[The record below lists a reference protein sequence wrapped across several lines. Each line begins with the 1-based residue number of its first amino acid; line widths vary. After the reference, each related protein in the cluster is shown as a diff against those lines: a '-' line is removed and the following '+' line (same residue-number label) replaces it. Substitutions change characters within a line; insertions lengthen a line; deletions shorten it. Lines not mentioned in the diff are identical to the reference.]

1 MEYKKYKTELH
12 CHSREVSPCSNE
24 PAENIVEKYV
34 RYGYSTVVLTNHLSK
49 YVMDTAVP
57 DGSWREK
64 AEFFIEGY
72 RKLKKAAEG
81 RLNILLGAEIRFP
94 EHNNDY
100 VLYGLT
106 EEFLLSHENLY
117 DTDVFTFHDNTWQDI
132 ITIQA
137 HPFRCNQHI
146 IFPWCVDG
154 WEIYNGH
161 PDQNSANEAAKAYA
175 KNYPGRIY
183 TSGTDHHD
191 DNHFPA
197 GGILTDFEIKT
208 NEQLLKVL
216 RGGYY
221 TLIEDE
227 DVRVGKKRL

>member
-1 MEYKKYKTELH
+1 MEYRKYKTELH
-12 CHSREVSPCSNE
+12 CHSKEVSPCANE

-34 RYGYSTVVLTNHLSK
+34 RYGYSTIVLTNHLSRFA
-49 YVMDTAVP
+49 MDSAVP
-57 DGSWREK
+57 NGTWREK
-64 AEFFIEGY
+64 AEFFIDGY

-81 RLNILLGAEIRFP
+81 KLNILLGAEIRFP
-94 EHNNDY
+94 QHNNDY
-100 VLYGLT
+100 VIYGLT
-106 EEFLLSHENLY
+106 EEFLLSHENVY

-154 WEIYNGH
+154 WEVYNGH

-175 KNYPGRIY
+175 ATHPGRIY

-197 GGILTDFEIKT
+197 GGIITDFEIKT
-208 NEQLLKVL
+208 NKQLLNVL

-221 TLIEDE
+221 TLIEEE
-227 DVRVGKKRL
+227 DIRLGKKRL